1 MSDQSQHDPEGD
13 TPFGE
18 LPEDPQGDRAPAP
31 EPDAGETLSRVRDL
45 LFGETSRAQ
54 TERVDGLESLVASEL
69 GQMRAAHEQEL
80 AELRSEFR
88 QEVETLGQRLDRLH
102 DSKVARADLAS
113 LLRGLA
119 EKLDGDDSAA

>member
-1 MSDQSQHDPEGD
+1 MSDQTQHEPDGDP
-13 TPFGE
+13 PFGE
-18 LPEDPQGDRAPAP
+18 LPEDPQGGPAPVP
-31 EPDAGETLSRVRDL
+31 EPDAGETLNRVRDL

-54 TERVDGLESLVASEL
+54 TERVDGLENLVASEL

-88 QEVETLGQRLDRLH
+88 QEVETLGLRLDRLH

-119 EKLDGDDSAA
+119 EQLDGDDSAA